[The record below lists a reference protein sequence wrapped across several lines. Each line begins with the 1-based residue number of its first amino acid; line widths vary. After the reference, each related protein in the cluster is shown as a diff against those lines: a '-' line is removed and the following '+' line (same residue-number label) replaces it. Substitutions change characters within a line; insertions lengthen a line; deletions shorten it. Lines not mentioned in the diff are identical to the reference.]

1 LNEKIRL
8 YLNEIYGPFG
18 YSYGKNFDED
28 INVDGM
34 VINTQYINKMVN
46 NYMTFGARK
55 NAQRHRTTL
64 LCQW

>member
-34 VINTQYINKMVN
+34 VINTHINKMVN
-46 NYMTFGARK
+46 NYMTFKK
-55 NAQRHRTTL
+55 NNTT
-64 LCQW
+64 

>member
-18 YSYGKNFDED
+18 YSYGKNFDD
-28 INVDGM
+28 IIVDGM

-46 NYMTFGARK
+46 NYMTFK
-55 NAQRHRTTL
+55 E
-64 LCQW
+64 